1 MNQKRGGF
9 KRRATPANGNDAGA
23 DAQVEAPRQED
34 VDILVTVDEAAKIC
48 RMSKAMFYK
57 LHAAG
62 KTPRRIKLGALARWR
77 RRELLDW
84 IRADCPPR
92 EKWEAMRGKG
102 HDHAT

>member
-1 MNQKRGGF
+1 MNRKRGGF
-9 KRRATPANGNDAGA
+9 KRKQNPTAGNGAYPDASA
-23 DAQVEAPRQED
+23 EPPKQAD

-48 RMSKAMFYK
+48 RMSEAMFYK

-92 EKWEAMRGKG
+92 EKWEAMNGG
-102 HDHAT
+102 QGHAT